1 MNQKEVVDILSQPG
15 LEIILTYAPAGLG
28 HLRDMDALKDGI
40 PKGVTSSVLYSGD
53 ESIRVIHRL
62 TSVNPFLRGVFEYM
76 QSGLAQTIFTPF
88 YRNYLRSHTKEVKED
103 LLLQINNTHPKKL
116 LIVTTHFGFAHQV
129 AAIKQEVEAKT
140 GCKIYLIVQATD
152 DSPQYIWHVDGAD
165 LTFVTSEYV
174 RKGLLEYSHL
184 RHVPELKMAINPT
197 PLHPIL
203 SIPLSKT
210 EQNNRINQANPDS
223 EVKIHVII
231 PISGAAVGT
240 DYVLNLMKNLHS
252 QSTRFIF
259 HVVTK
264 IAPYTTNFLDE
275 MKTMDYVKVYASDR
289 DKDVVDLY
297 VDVLKNNVVLLE
309 ITKPSEQAFK
319 AALNPTTRGGM
330 LMLFQ
335 KPVGRQEYENINF
348 LIRRNLMP
356 SIEENNLL
364 WSQALQGKE
373 YFEITSNLEAGVSI
387 PHKPDSAADFIM
399 WCLNKR
405 IYSNMLQSDR
415 QAKKQ
420 AFPDEINDNS
430 TELFWEKVA
439 KFIASN

>member
-1 MNQKEVVDILSQPG
+1 VNQKEVVEILTQPG

-40 PKGVTSSVLYSGD
+40 PNGVKSSVLYSGD
-53 ESIRVIHRL
+53 EAIRVIHRL
-62 TSVNPFLRGVFEYM
+62 TSVNPFMRGVFEYM
-76 QSGLAQTIFTPF
+76 QSGLAQTIFTHF
-88 YRNYLRSHTKEVKED
+88 YRNYLRSHVKEVKED

-116 LIVTTHFGFAHQV
+116 IIVATHFGFAHQV
-129 AAIKQEVEAKT
+129 AAIKKEVEVKT
-140 GCKIYLIVQATD
+140 GCKIYLIVQVTD

-174 RKGLLEYSHL
+174 RKGLLEYSHK
-184 RHVPELKMAINPT
+184 RRVPELKMEINST

-210 EQNNRINQANPDS
+210 ELNNRIDQANPDS
-223 EVKIHVII
+223 EVKIHVVV

-240 DYVLNLMKNLHS
+240 DYVLNLMKKLHES
-252 QSTRFIF
+252 SPRFIF

-264 IAPYTTNFLDE
+264 IAPFTTSFLNE
-275 MKTMDYVKVYASDR
+275 LKNMNYVKVYASDR

-297 VDVLKNNVVLLE
+297 DDVLKDHVVLLE

-319 AALNPTTRGGM
+319 AALDPTSRGGV

-335 KPVGRQEYENINF
+335 KPVGRQEYENINY

-356 SIEENNLL
+356 SVEENNLL
-364 WSQALQGKE
+364 WSEALQGKE
-373 YFEITSNLEAGVSI
+373 YFEKTNNLEAGVSI
-387 PHKPDSAADFIM
+387 PYTPDSAAEFIM
-399 WCLNKR
+399 WCLNKK
-405 IYSNMLQSDR
+405 IFSKMLQSDR
-415 QAKKQ
+415 REKRL
-420 AFPDEINDNS
+420 AFPDEISDDS
-430 TELFWEKVA
+430 TGMFWEKVA

>member
-1 MNQKEVVDILSQPG
+1 MNRKEVVDILTQPG

-40 PKGVTSSVLYSGD
+40 PNGVTSSVLYSGD
-53 ESIRVIHRL
+53 EAIRVIHRL

-76 QSGLAQTIFTPF
+76 QSGLPQTIFTHF
-88 YRNYLRSHTKEVKED
+88 YRNYLRSRVLEVKED

-116 LIVTTHFGFAHQV
+116 VIVTTHFGFAHQV
-129 AAIKQEVEAKT
+129 AAIKKEVEAKT

-174 RKGLLEYSHL
+174 RKGLLEYSRL
-184 RHVPELKMAINPT
+184 RHVPELKMEINAT
-197 PLHPIL
+197 PIHPLL
-203 SIPLSKT
+203 SIPLSKMG
-210 EQNNRINQANPDS
+210 QKNRLEQANPDS
-223 EVKIHVII
+223 DVKIHVVV

-240 DYVLNLMKNLHS
+240 DYILNLMKNLHNAS
-252 QSTRFIF
+252 NRFIF

-264 IAPYTTNFLDE
+264 IAPYTTSFLNE
-275 MKTMDYVKVYASDR
+275 LNKMSYVKVYASDR

-319 AALNPTTRGGM
+319 AALDPTTRGGV

-335 KPVGRQEYENINF
+335 KPVGRQEYENINY

-364 WSQALQGKE
+364 WSEALQGIE
-373 YFEITSNLEAGVSI
+373 YFEKSPNLEAGVSI
-387 PHKPDSAADFIM
+387 PHKPNSAADFIM
-399 WCLNKR
+399 WCLNKK
-405 IYSNMLQSDR
+405 IFSKMLHSDR
-415 QAKKQ
+415 REKRL
-420 AFPDEINDNS
+420 AFPDEINDDS
-430 TELFWEKVA
+430 TGLFWEKVA